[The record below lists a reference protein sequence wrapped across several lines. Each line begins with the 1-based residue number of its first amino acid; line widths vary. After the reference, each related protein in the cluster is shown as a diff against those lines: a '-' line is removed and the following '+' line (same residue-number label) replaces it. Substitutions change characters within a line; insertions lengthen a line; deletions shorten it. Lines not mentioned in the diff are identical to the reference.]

1 MSQNYLGAFCNQLI
15 RFFEELKETYPEE
28 KSIAMALEALVA
40 GRRANPKLILD
51 VFHEYIVVPA
61 GDMIIQ
67 KREDEI
73 IKYAKRTVETQF
85 NDIMVALVIFDKYW
99 PSMSPSNREAI
110 WKYLQVLVTLAQKA
124 RAS

>member
-51 VFHEYIVVPA
+51 VFYEYIVTPA
-61 GDMIIQ
+61 GDMIAQ

-73 IKYAKRTVETQF
+73 IAYAKRTVETQF

-99 PSMSPSNREAI
+99 PTMTPTNREAI
-110 WKYLQVLVTLAQKA
+110 WKYLQVLVALAQKA
-124 RAS
+124 RA

>member
-1 MSQNYLGAFCNQLI
+1 
-15 RFFEELKETYPEE
+15 
-28 KSIAMALEALVA
+28 MALEALVA

-51 VFHEYIVVPA
+51 VFYEYIVTPA
-61 GDMIIQ
+61 GDMIVQ

-73 IKYAKRTVETQF
+73 INYAKRTVETQF

-99 PSMSPSNREAI
+99 PTMSPSNREAI

-124 RAS
+124 RG